1 MLIYDRG
8 VCMYLMLK
16 DVTVVYFDLED
27 FVVEVIKEELLP
39 FGLRANI
46 RPPVTNKD
54 ILHNVSAV
62 KSYLSSRVL
71 SLSRDNAKQI
81 YAAFGI
87 PQIDST
93 DNRVNICIKCK
104 GVSIQ
109 DSFWIKGDEDDLN
122 WENVNIRKNKLSDI
136 VDLSLNGFAPA
147 FTTSYIC
154 PELTTKGLFRKGWVC
169 IGKSLYLL
177 KSDKTSDYVNTR
189 MEVLASR
196 ILECFANRVDS
207 ISYVGDRKETSD
219 GTLYISICKNF
230 VNERY
235 SFVEAWEVMEYFKR
249 CGIEFKEYCMKHWGY
264 QFASIPVL
272 DYLII
277 NTDRHTQN
285 YGFLMD
291 NDTGVLEMIAPLF
304 DFNCAL
310 VADYF
315 SREAGDTYSQM
326 FNTTDTLRGLAYE
339 FLDDTKLYFSTEMFG
354 ALEEENKQ
362 YSHIFEKVHGRVK
375 ELHILEY

>member
-1 MLIYDRG
+1 
-8 VCMYLMLK
+8 
-16 DVTVVYFDLED
+16 
-27 FVVEVIKEELLP
+27 
-39 FGLRANI
+39 
-46 RPPVTNKD
+46 
-54 ILHNVSAV
+54 
-62 KSYLSSRVL
+62 
-71 SLSRDNAKQI
+71 
-81 YAAFGI
+81 
-87 PQIDST
+87 
-93 DNRVNICIKCK
+93 
-104 GVSIQ
+104 
-109 DSFWIKGDEDDLN
+109 
-122 WENVNIRKNKLSDI
+122 
-136 VDLSLNGFAPA
+136 
-147 FTTSYIC
+147 
-154 PELTTKGLFRKGWVC
+154 
-169 IGKSLYLL
+169 
-177 KSDKTSDYVNTR
+177 
-189 MEVLASR
+189 
-196 ILECFANRVDS
+196 
-207 ISYVGDRKETSD
+207 
-219 GTLYISICKNF
+219 
-230 VNERY
+230 
-235 SFVEAWEVMEYFKR
+235 
-249 CGIEFKEYCMKHWGY
+249 MKHWGY